1 MAETLLYLL
10 HQHNVHFCSPIEKLG
25 RPVKHSNPWPDNI
38 KFISIIL
45 VHAVCNFTWQEVSHN
60 IIWHNM
66 MYHASKHSS
75 VFLCLC
81 IVNTYTHGESS
92 SLSVL
97 TTAELPVCPLIHNWC
112 YIPGSI
118 LKCLNSSKKLWL
130 SKKSILH
137 SSKSSLNF
145 QSSFAGPKCWAQS
158 WFMFTT
164 DLKFRANVVK
174 NFANL

>member
-1 MAETLLYLL
+1 M
-10 HQHNVHFCSPIEKLG
+10 
-25 RPVKHSNPWPDNI
+25 
-38 KFISIIL
+38 
-45 VHAVCNFTWQEVSHN
+45 CNFTWQEVSHN

-66 MYHASKHSS
+66 MYRTSKYSS
-75 VFLCLC
+75 VFLCFC
-81 IVNTYTHGESS
+81 IVNTNIHGDTS

-112 YIPGSI
+112 YILGSI
-118 LKCLNSSKKLWL
+118 LKSLNSSKKFFL

-137 SSKSSLNF
+137 RSKLFLNF

-164 DLKFRANVVK
+164 DLKFRTNVVK
-174 NFANL
+174 NSQICRELEILC